1 MNERY
6 INYAQT
12 YSDSYQNLSENGMEH
27 QNLRYVQVDTIPSCQ
42 ELNSN
47 KKFFKIQPK
56 SEKTYQKKID
66 HNQDAY
72 TDWDVTKTHAIQNA
86 RIIFTNTNTH

>member
-12 YSDSYQNLSENGMEH
+12 YSDIYQNLNEDAVEH
-27 QNLRYVQVDTIPSCQ
+27 QTLRYVQVDTIPSYQ
-42 ELNSN
+42 ENHSS
-47 KKFFKIQPK
+47 KKYFKLQPK

-86 RIIFTNTNTH
+86 RMGFQRPVT